1 MSLKY
6 NHNNNTNK
14 PYNNYPNPSYNHHY
28 GPSPPHGYK
37 YDIYHNNINYPMKK
51 VHGGYAHHM
60 KNAPFPPTGP
70 SYRYPPAFGGFDD
83 YNKSYNNKYSKRN
96 YPTDEKMMS
105 SCSTGSSEEDNNNQ
119 KQKQQKVT
127 LRYQQQELDFV
138 VYQNS
143 APVYEGEPTEKDTE
157 TLMYTFIGKHSDK
170 FVCSDLKAGPKPA
183 EAFPMP
189 SFLD

>member
-6 NHNNNTNK
+6 NNNNNNTKVYNK
-14 PYNNYPNPSYNHHY
+14 YQNTSYNNHY

-51 VHGGYAHHM
+51 VHQGYAHH
-60 KNAPFPPTGP
+60 KNAPFPAAP
-70 SYRYPPAFGGFDD
+70 SYRYPPTFGGFDD
-83 YNKSYNNKYSKRN
+83 YNSYKYTKKN
-96 YPTDEKMMS
+96 LQTDEKMMS

-119 KQKQQKVT
+119 KQKQQQKVM
-127 LRYQQQELDFV
+127 LRYQEERDFV

-143 APVYEGEPTEKDTE
+143 APVYDGAPTEKDTE
-157 TLMYTFIGKHSDK
+157 ILMYTFIGKHSDK
-170 FVCSDLKAGPKPA
+170 FVCSDLKTGPKPA

>member
-6 NHNNNTNK
+6 NNNNNTNK
-14 PYNNYPNPSYNHHY
+14 PYNKYQNNNTGFNNHY

-51 VHGGYAHHM
+51 VHGYAHQ

-83 YNKSYNNKYSKRN
+83 YNNKN
-96 YPTDEKMMS
+96 YKYTKKNLQTDEKMMS
-105 SCSTGSSEEDNNNQ
+105 SCSTGSSEEDNNIQ

-127 LRYQQQELDFV
+127 LRWQEERDFV

-143 APVYEGEPTEKDTE
+143 APVYDGQPTEKDTE
-157 TLMYTFIGKHSDK
+157 ILMYTFIGKHSDK

-183 EAFPMP
+183 EAFPLP
-189 SFLD
+189 TFLD

>member
-6 NHNNNTNK
+6 NNTNNNTKAYNK
-14 PYNNYPNPSYNHHY
+14 YQNTSYNNHY

-51 VHGGYAHHM
+51 VHQGYAHH
-60 KNAPFPPTGP
+60 KNAPFPAGP
-70 SYRYPPAFGGFDD
+70 SSYRYPPTFGGFDD
-83 YNKSYNNKYSKRN
+83 YNSYKYTKKN
-96 YPTDEKMMS
+96 MQNDEKMMS

-119 KQKQQKVT
+119 KQRQQKVM
-127 LRYQQQELDFV
+127 LRQQEERDFV

-143 APVYEGEPTEKDTE
+143 APVYDGAPTEKDTE
-157 TLMYTFIGKHSDK
+157 ILMYTFIGKHSDK
-170 FVCSDLKAGPKPA
+170 FVCSDLKVGPKPA

>member
-6 NHNNNTNK
+6 NNNNNTSK
-14 PYNNYPNPSYNHHY
+14 PYNKYQNTSYNNHY

-51 VHGGYAHHM
+51 YTHN

-70 SYRYPPAFGGFDD
+70 SYRYPPAFGGFED
-83 YNKSYNNKYSKRN
+83 YKSYNKYSKKN

-119 KQKQQKVT
+119 KQRQQKVM
-127 LRYQQQELDFV
+127 LRQQEELDFV

-143 APVYEGEPTEKDTE
+143 APVYDGAPTEKDTE
-157 TLMYTFIGKHSDK
+157 ILMYTFIGKHSDK
-170 FVCSDLKAGPKPA
+170 FVCSDLKVGPKPA